1 MLRKYLSLVVLLCS
15 ETVSASSS
23 CCPTQV
29 VGDKKYNFNSE
40 MDTSSHNCKDNCVYK
55 EDGSNNMVCFAAGN
69 LEAVCEDSTSST
81 TSSGELWCWY
91 ILHRYLTFYYY
102 YTIIPLLFWI
112 TLQLKVSDNCY
123 KSKWFLVEVKIWFAR
138 SKCIMNLKLLKT

>member
-1 MLRKYLSLVVLLCS
+1 MKTINYLSPTTFYNIHKSWRAGAVVRRPGTMLRKYLSLVVLLCS
-15 ETVSASSS
+15 ESVSASSS
-23 CCPTQV
+23 CCATQV

-81 TSSGELWCWY
+81 SSGELC
-91 ILHRYLTFYYY
+91 
-102 YTIIPLLFWI
+102 
-112 TLQLKVSDNCY
+112 C
-123 KSKWFLVEVKIWFAR
+123 
-138 SKCIMNLKLLKT
+138 